1 MISPFDDRRDAG
13 RQLAARLAA
22 WAGAPGLIV
31 LGLPRGGVPV
41 AYEVARALGAPL
53 DVCTARKLGAP
64 GHEEFAIGAIAG
76 GGVVVLHHDTIRE
89 LGLTD
94 AAIARVRAA
103 EEAELARREARY
115 RHGRPPLDVG
125 GRTVIVVDDGIA
137 TGATMQA
144 VVQALR
150 AQHPAA
156 LVVAAPVASAQA
168 AALLQPLADQCVFVA
183 VPPYFMAV
191 GAWYR
196 DFGQTDDAEVH
207 DLLARAARE
216 HPDRGV
222 AAGDARPAAL
232 RDGPDAAGG
241 AR

>member
-1 MISPFDDRRDAG
+1 MITPFLDRRDAG
-13 RQLAARLAA
+13 RRLAAKLAA
-22 WAGAPGLIV
+22 WAGAPGLLV

-76 GGVVVLHHDTIRE
+76 GGVVVLHQETIRE
-89 LGLTD
+89 LGVSD

-103 EEAELARREARY
+103 EEAELARREALY
-115 RHGRPPLDVG
+115 RQGRPPLDVA
-125 GRTVIVVDDGIA
+125 GRTVIVVDDGLA

-150 AQHPAA
+150 AQRPAA
-156 LVVAAPVASAQA
+156 LVVAAPVASSQA
-168 AALLQPLADQCVFVA
+168 AALLAPVADQCVFVA
-183 VPPYFMAV
+183 VPQDFMAV

-196 DFGQTDDAEVH
+196 DFGQTEDAEVH

-216 HPDRGV
+216 RPEL
-222 AAGDARPAAL
+222 GDAT
-232 RDGPDAAGG
+232 GG
-241 AR
+241 APPHRDARDIAHGGTA